1 MSVRPPSLI
10 LLTIASFLLAAPTL
24 ASADDN
30 AARKKL
36 VACINKDISA
46 ANSDWKLSSADL
58 KRFTDIVDRELM
70 KAPFLKR
77 NSEEKARVVDGIHSA
92 ARKDLPSLSSKM
104 VDQMIDTLKVKGMH
118 CSSLLE
124 KA

>member
-1 MSVRPPSLI
+1 MPVRPPSVM

-46 ANSDWKLSSADL
+46 ANSDWKLSSVDL
-58 KRFTDIVDRELM
+58 
-70 KAPFLKR
+70 KAPFLRR

-92 ARKDLPSLSSKM
+92 ARKELPSLS
-104 VDQMIDTLKVKGMH
+104 
-118 CSSLLE
+118 
-124 KA
+124 